1 VLLVKEGQSV
11 TQGEKIAEMGDTDS
25 DRVMLHFELRYEGR
39 SIDPS
44 RALPAR

>member
-1 VLLVKEGQSV
+1 
-11 TQGEKIAEMGDTDS
+11 
-25 DRVMLHFELRYEGR
+25 VMLHFELRYQGR